1 MPQRVTISV
10 NRTSETT
17 DKEILQSC
25 YMTLFKACATC
36 IIIGWE
42 GLIQWMKGNLDL

>member
-1 MPQRVTISV
+1 MTQQVTISV
-10 NRTSETT
+10 NRTSETI
-17 DKEILQSC
+17 DKERLQSC

-36 IIIGWE
+36 IIGWE